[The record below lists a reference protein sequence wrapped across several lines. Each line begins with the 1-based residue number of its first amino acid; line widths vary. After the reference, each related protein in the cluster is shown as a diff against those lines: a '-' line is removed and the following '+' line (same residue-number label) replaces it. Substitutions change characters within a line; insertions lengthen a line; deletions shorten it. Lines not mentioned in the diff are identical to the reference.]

1 MTLRTPIRRRLA
13 PLAVPLAL
21 AAVWPGPASA
31 APSAS
36 GLYLDPHTQVSTW
49 LAQNPGDER
58 APRIKAHIAD
68 VPRATWFASY
78 EPQGV
83 KADVRA
89 VTGAAEQA
97 GRIPALV
104 AYMIPNR
111 DCNSH
116 SAGGAPDLP
125 RYQEWI
131 TQFAQGLG
139 SGEVIVLLE
148 PDAIVQATRGDQC
161 RGVDVPARLAAL
173 KQAGATIKRTA
184 PNARVYYDAGHSG
197 WQVDPRYLL
206 EAGVAQ
212 GDGIVTNV
220 SNFRTTADETAYG
233 KALLDRLGTPSLGLV
248 VDTSRNGNGPHPS
261 AEWCNPEGRA
271 LGTRPT
277 LTTGD
282 PQVHGYLWVKQ
293 PGESDGSC
301 RGYKPAGRFDP
312 VLADQLVRNAAGGSG
327 PSDPQPEQPGTRACA
342 AAYRPGSSWGTG
354 HTAELAVTNG
364 GAALDGWTLTWTFPA
379 GQRMTQHWNMA
390 AVQDGATVTARPVAH
405 NTRLDRDRT
414 VTVGYAADGALG
426 KPSRVTLDGTS
437 CTVS

>member
-1 MTLRTPIRRRLA
+1 LV
-13 PLAVPLAL
+13 VPLAI
-21 AAVWPGPASA
+21 AAVVRPGPASA

-58 APRIKAHIAD
+58 APRIRQHIAD

-78 EPQGV
+78 EPQKV
-83 KADVRA
+83 RADVRA
-89 VTGAAEQA
+89 VTGPAEQA

-161 RGVDVPARLAAL
+161 RGVDVTARLAAL
-173 KQAGATIKRTA
+173 TQAGATIKRTA

-197 WQVDPRYLL
+197 WQVEARYLL
-206 EAGVAQ
+206 EAGVTQ

-233 KALLDRLGTPSLGLV
+233 KALLGRLGAPSLGLV

-271 LGTRPT
+271 LGVRPT

-282 PQVHGYLWVKQ
+282 PQVHGHLRVKQ

-301 RGYKPAGRFDP
+301 RGYGPAGRFDP
-312 VLADQLVRNAAGGSG
+312 ALADQLVRNAAGGPGGGG
-327 PSDPQPEQPGTRACA
+327 PSDPPQQPGTRTCA
-342 AAYRPGSSWGTG
+342 AVYEPGSSWGSG
-354 HTAELAVTNG
+354 HTAQLTVTNG
-364 GAALDGWTLTWTFPA
+364 GDALDGWTLSWTFP
-379 GQRMTQHWNMA
+379 GTQRMTQHWNTS
-390 AVQDGATVTARPVAH
+390 AVQVGATVTARPAAH
-405 NTRLDRDRT
+405 NARLDRNGS
-414 VTVGYAADGALG
+414 VTVGYVADGALG
-426 KPSRVTLDGTS
+426 KPYEVKLDGTS